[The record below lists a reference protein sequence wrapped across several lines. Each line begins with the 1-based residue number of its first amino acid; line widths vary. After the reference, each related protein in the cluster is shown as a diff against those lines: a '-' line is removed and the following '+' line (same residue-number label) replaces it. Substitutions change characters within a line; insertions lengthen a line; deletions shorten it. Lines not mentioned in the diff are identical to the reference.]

1 MFVWETSEIS
11 CSPAGFGVS
20 NARAAFANFCAP
32 HTVHAKG
39 PAAPRQRSDRHAE
52 LCRPR
57 AAQQTHVRSQKPEPS
72 CTDDLKTALRSF
84 AKSVTVISCAHSGE
98 RFAMTATAVS
108 EVCLEPPTMLVCIN
122 KSASIAAPLIDE
134 GRFVINVLDRSQQRI
149 SEDCSGRKSGND
161 RFADQDWTTDH
172 LDTLYLQNSQATIFC
187 RVARTLEYGTHL
199 IVLGEVQG
207 VRANDRPTP
216 LIYLDRRYLDASLD
230 TTVP

>member
-1 MFVWETSEIS
+1 MFSCEIS
-11 CSPAGFGVS
+11 ESSGGRPELGAA
-20 NARAAFANFCAP
+20 NARMAFANFCAP
-32 HTVHAKG
+32 HTAHARV
-39 PAAPRQRSDRHAE
+39 PAAWQRKDRLTE
-52 LCRPR
+52 ISGPR
-57 AAQQTHVRSQKPEPS
+57 AAQQPDLRPHQVELI
-72 CTDDLKTALRSF
+72 CMDDLKTALRSF

-134 GRFVINVLDRSQQRI
+134 SRFAINVLDRSQQRI
-149 SEDCSGRKSGND
+149 SEDCSGRKAGDD
-161 RFADQDWTTDH
+161 RFADQDWTSDH
-172 LDTLYLQNSQATIFC
+172 LDTPYLQSSQATIFC
-187 RVARTLEYGTHL
+187 RVARTLEYGTHF
-199 IVLGEVQG
+199 VVFGEVQG